1 MRPINAD
8 ALLKQLAEVVQRADK
23 DVAYTGNRTSDLTWD
38 TAVEYI
44 KNAPTIKPEH
54 KKGKWIYPSGIV
66 GFGRCSECKAL
77 WDYLLITNRFFRHC
91 PRCGAKIE
99 NSPFKDGKEMEV
111 EQ

>member
-1 MRPINAD
+1 MTREEIVKELERAKAAYNYNAFA
-8 ALLKQLAEVVQRADK
+8 ALTEAIEI
-23 DVAYTGNRTSDLTWD
+23 LTQ
-38 TAVEYI
+38 
-44 KNAPTIKPEH
+44 KPEH

-77 WDYLLITNRFFRHC
+77 WDYSLITNRFFRHC

>member
-1 MRPINAD
+1 MTREEAAEQIYGLILSAD
-8 ALLKQLAEVVQRADK
+8 DEEGPCIFSDQIEALETAIEVLKQ
-23 DVAYTGNRTSDLTWD
+23 
-38 TAVEYI
+38 
-44 KNAPTIKPEH
+44 PEQ

-77 WDYLLITNRFFRHC
+77 WDYSLITNRFFRHC

-99 NSPFKDGKEMEV
+99 NCPFKDTEMEV